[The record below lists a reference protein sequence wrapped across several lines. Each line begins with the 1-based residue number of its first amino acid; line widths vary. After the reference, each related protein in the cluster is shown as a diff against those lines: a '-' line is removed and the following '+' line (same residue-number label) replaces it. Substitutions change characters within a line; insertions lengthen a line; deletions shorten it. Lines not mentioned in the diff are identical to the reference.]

1 MSGLATHPAPA
12 ISVLLPVYNAAPYL
26 RAALESIL
34 SQTFSDF
41 ELLALNDGSTDASL
55 SILQQAAATDQRL
68 RVISRENKGLVETL
82 NELVGLSRGQL
93 LARMDAD
100 DISRPER
107 FERQVAYLNEH
118 PECVA
123 VGTRCLLID
132 PEGLP
137 IMRSVN
143 DLQHEDIERAMLS
156 GWGAIRGICHPT
168 LMMRRDAVMTA
179 GGYSAEYTHAEDI
192 DLFLRLGEQGRLANI
207 ADILL
212 EYRQHFGSVGYSQSQ
227 RQMHATIKAVEAAMH
242 RRGMEIDSKDI
253 AVSIWQP
260 MSRAAV
266 HCKWAWWA
274 LYSGFRNTAR
284 KHALRGFLSEPHKLD
299 SIKVLACAI
308 RGY

>member
-1 MSGLATHPAPA
+1 MSRLASHAVPA
-12 ISVLLPVYNAAPYL
+12 ISVVLPVYNAAPYL
-26 RAALESIL
+26 RTAVESIL
-34 SQTFSDF
+34 NQTFCDF

-55 SILQQAAATDQRL
+55 SVLQQIAATDQRL

-82 NELVGLSRGQL
+82 NELIVLSRGQY

-107 FERQVAYLNEH
+107 FARQVTYLNEH

-143 DLQHEDIERAMLS
+143 DLEHQDIESAMLS

-168 LMMRRDAVMTA
+168 LMMRRDSVMKA
-179 GGYSAEYTHAEDI
+179 GGYSADYTHAEDI
-192 DLFLRLGEQGRLANI
+192 DLFLRLGELGRLANI

-212 EYRQHFGSVGYSQSQ
+212 EYRQHFGAVGYSQSQ
-227 RQMHATIKAVEAAMH
+227 RQMHATIRAIEAAKR
-242 RRGMEIDSKDI
+242 RRGIDADSKDI
-253 AVSIWQP
+253 AASIWQP
-260 MSRAAV
+260 MSRAGV

-274 LYSGFRNTAR
+274 LYSGFRDTAR
-284 KHALRGFLSEPHKLD
+284 KHAIRGFLGEPHKLE